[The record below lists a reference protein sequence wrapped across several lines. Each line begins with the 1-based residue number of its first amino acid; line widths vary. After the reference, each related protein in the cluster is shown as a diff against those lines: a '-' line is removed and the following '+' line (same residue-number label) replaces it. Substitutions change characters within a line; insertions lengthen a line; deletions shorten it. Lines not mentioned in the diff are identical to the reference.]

1 MAKSFLFFA
10 FLASVAA
17 FSATAQQPAQGRGAG
32 PWQIDWGA
40 HYCTMIRHAGDG
52 RPFATAFVVVPGTLG
67 THIMLVPEDRA
78 ALPRRI
84 DRVVLMPGG
93 RSFEVSSRDERRG
106 TRPVLILFGLDHG
119 FRELL
124 AGAAEMRLQKGDE
137 VRARIPL
144 GGAQAAVA
152 AHRRCT
158 ADIAR
163 EWRVDEAALA
173 ALTERPESTNMLG
186 FRPEDYPT
194 GALADGTQ
202 GRVSMRITV
211 TADGRAGDCAVVESS
226 GSAAIDE
233 RSCRVARGRARF
245 RPALDAAGRPVAI
258 PVIFTVTWVIPG
270 AG

>member
-1 MAKSFLFFA
+1 MPKSVLFFA

-17 FSATAQQPAQGRGAG
+17 AAATAQQPAQDRAPG
-32 PWQIDWGA
+32 PWQVDWGA
-40 HYCTMIRHAGDG
+40 HYCTIIRHAGNG
-52 RPFATAFVVVPGTLG
+52 RPFATAFVVVPGSLSTN
-67 THIMLVPEDRA
+67 IMLLPEDRA
-78 ALPRRI
+78 ALPHRI

-93 RSFEVSSRDERRG
+93 RSFDVSSRDERRG
-106 TRPVLILFGLDHG
+106 ARPALTFSGLDYG

-124 AGAAEMRLQKGDE
+124 AGATEMRLQKGDE
-137 VRARIPL
+137 VRAWIPL
-144 GGAQAAVA
+144 DGAQAAVA

-173 ALTERPESTNMLG
+173 ALAERPQDTNMLG
-186 FRPEDYPT
+186 FRSEDYPT
-194 GALADGTQ
+194 GALAAGTQ

-211 TADGRAGDCAVVESS
+211 TADGRAGDCAVVQSS

-233 RSCRVARGRARF
+233 GSCRVARRRARF
-245 RPALDAAGRPVAI
+245 RPARDAAGRRVAI
-258 PVIFTVTWVIPG
+258 PVIYTVTWVIPG